1 MCVPGLNCYS
11 CPGAIGACPL
21 GSLQNALAASK
32 TRTPAYIFGI
42 LILFGLLLGRTICGW
57 LCPIGLGQELLYK
70 IKTPKVKKSKIQ
82 DITEF
87 VEVLDC
93 LYAMNKIEIRE
104 EVLHYVG

>member
-1 MCVPGLNCYS
+1 M
-11 CPGAIGACPL
+11 
-21 GSLQNALAASK
+21 
-32 TRTPAYIFGI
+32 
-42 LILFGLLLGRTICGW
+42 
-57 LCPIGLGQELLYK
+57 
-70 IKTPKVKKSKIQ
+70 KTPSKVTPYKESTIAKFPAVLDLLEKKPMTPGELYSKVKKSKIK

>member
-1 MCVPGLNCYS
+1 MKIPSKVTPYRESTIAKFPIVL
-11 CPGAIGACPL
+11 AILEKEDMTPT
-21 GSLQNALAASK
+21 ALYA
-32 TRTPAYIFGI
+32 
-42 LILFGLLLGRTICGW
+42 
-57 LCPIGLGQELLYK
+57 
-70 IKTPKVKKSKIQ
+70 KVKRSKIQ

>member
-1 MCVPGLNCYS
+1 MKVPSKVTPYKESTLVKF
-11 CPGAIGACPL
+11 PVVL
-21 GSLQNALAASK
+21 SLLEKNDM
-32 TRTPAYIFGI
+32 TPS
-42 LILFGLLLGRTICGW
+42 
-57 LCPIGLGQELLYK
+57 ELYA
-70 IKTPKVKKSKIQ
+70 KVRKSKIK